1 MQPINLHF
9 PPQADLWLS
18 QTHVKNVSSI
28 YIIHCCRLVP
38 HEIQQSQKNVIFS
51 IEFVLYALHMLK
63 MAFIRRGIEETYIDI
78 GCSKRGECRRHP
90 FFPHLHLNSS
100 KPRAST
106 IAADDSSTSSLEI
119 CIVVCQGGNWTLD
132 YSSSSREQQAKSEKH
147 AAIRIFNFLP
157 RIRSLLFLR
166 RRAFSSL

>member
-1 MQPINLHF
+1 MQAANTS
-9 PPQADLWLS
+9 WLPS
-18 QTHVKNVSSI
+18 TYCSLVESNSCQECQLF

-38 HEIQQSQKNVIFS
+38 HEIQQSTKELELRRVIFS

-132 YSSSSREQQAKSEKH
+132 YSSSSSSREQQAKSEKH
-147 AAIRIFNFLP
+147 ALQ
-157 RIRSLLFLR
+157 
-166 RRAFSSL
+166 